1 VGAAMINDVKDGKE
15 VPIVP
20 SVRRRINPNGG
31 GNEVDVEAE
40 RFFLSK
46 AGGNAGHLDLG
57 RELASEAEAIVESLK
72 AGLSYFSVVEWRG
85 IADFSGKKPQLK
97 KEAVPR
103 AQKSS

>member
-1 VGAAMINDVKDGKE
+1 MTNEVKDGKE
-15 VPIVP
+15 LPIVR
-20 SVRRRINPNGG
+20 SGGRRINSNGE
-31 GNEVDVEAE
+31 GNEVEVEAE

-46 AGGNAGHLDLG
+46 SGGNSGHLDLG

-72 AGLSYFSVVEWRG
+72 GGLSYFSVVEWRG

-103 AQKSS
+103 APKSS

>member
-1 VGAAMINDVKDGKE
+1 MTNDVKDGKE
-15 VPIVP
+15 TPVAP
-20 SVRRRINPNGG
+20 SGRHRINSNGV
-31 GNEVDVEAE
+31 GNEVTMEAE

-46 AGGNAGHLDLG
+46 PGPSGGHLDLG

-72 AGLSYFSVVEWRG
+72 ASVSYFSVVEWRG

-103 AQKSS
+103 APKSS